1 MVRHLLLLLG
11 MPEGATVSDIKR
23 KYAQLLQRLG
33 SGQGQ
38 NSNHLRMARQRLSE
52 SYEYWKKTGEKELVE
67 LSTAMIDAPCNP
79 KLGQLLVGSGRLSF
93 EDLKSFLDIHEHSE
107 LAGLKLG
114 ELLVAADHLDN
125 DELDYF
131 LRLQRLVDLPPD
143 HPERW
148 GQRLV
153 ELGLITEDQLK
164 IALFEHTQSG
174 CTLRQALINRGW
186 LTASVLDRI
195 F

>member
-11 MPEGATVSDIKR
+11 MPEGATVSDIKK

-38 NSNHLRMARQRLSE
+38 SNDHLRLARERLSE
-52 SYEYWKKTGEKELVE
+52 SYEYWKKTGEKELTE
-67 LSTAMIDAPCNP
+67 LSAANDLGCNP

-93 EDLKSFLDIHEHSE
+93 EDLKSFLDIHAHAEI
-107 LAGLKLG
+107 AGLKFG
-114 ELLVAADHLDN
+114 ELLVASGYIN
-125 DELDYF
+125 DVDLDYF
-131 LRLQRLVDLPPD
+131 LRLQRLVEFPPD

-153 ELGLITEDQLK
+153 ELGLISEDQLK
-164 IALFEHTQSG
+164 IALFEHTQTN

-186 LTASVLDRI
+186 LTAAVLDRI